1 MTTTTARQR
10 LKQYALLMRMDKPIG
25 SLLLLWPTLWAL
37 WLAGDGFPD
46 PLILSVFV
54 LGVFLMRSAGCVI
67 NDIADRNFDPHV
79 ERTRERPLAS
89 RRVSLGEAIGLFVG
103 LSVAAFALVL
113 TLNWLTIALS
123 IPGIVLAASYP
134 LMKRFTYLPQ
144 AYLGVAFGWGIPMA
158 YAAHLNAVPL
168 EAWYLLAVNIV
179 WAIAYDTMYAMADRA
194 DDLKIGVKSS
204 AILFGTADRAIVGFL
219 QAVVLGLFV
228 GLGLYADLGLWY
240 AASVTFATGAAIYQQ
255 ILIRAREPAD
265 CFKAFL
271 NNNWLGGAI
280 FVGLFVE
287 LTILAGP

>member
-1 MTTTTARQR
+1 
-10 LKQYALLMRMDKPIG
+10 MRMDKPIG